1 MSSAA
6 KMTIASNYLSWGLP
20 TAGLLQLSVV
30 LLHPAAL
37 LVPLVPPCAALHFY
51 PLATCGSPRGTAS
64 KAGGCPFL
72 NWIVAQLC
80 YKLLSFFFFFRGVLV

>member
-6 KMTIASNYLSWGLP
+6 KTAIASNYLSWGVP

-30 LLHPAAL
+30 LPHPVAI
-37 LVPLVPPCAALHFY
+37 LVLLVPPCAALHSR
-51 PLATCGSPRGTAS
+51 PLTTCGSPRGTAN
-64 KAGGCPFL
+64 KVGARPFL